1 MKKYFLYFNGPL
13 VACYLLYLHF
23 WIKENL
29 TLWGAIVAGLKASI
43 FILFLPIGLLFMAY
57 VFAVKYIL
65 VTGVIIF
72 VITLIYLSYNYSS
85 GSGNLE
91 STGFDA
97 VKEIVIIT
105 TIITLIFLALLK
117 GSYLIVE
124 FFGSFPTKE
133 DQLYEYMR

>member
-1 MKKYFLYFNGPL
+1 
-13 VACYLLYLHF
+13 
-23 WIKENL
+23 
-29 TLWGAIVAGLKASI
+29 
-43 FILFLPIGLLFMAY
+43 MAY